1 MSTWVFLK
9 KNELGKKKLAQRIV
23 NWQRLQIL
31 FVCDIKFLKFWS
43 SKILWKV
50 QANYLFSK
58 QNVGNHRRFQRGK
71 CYRRRYISIVSCK
84 MLLFWYLFIH
94 SVHCY
99 CKNILGD
106 VSRPS
111 DYLHLQT
118 AAVSTEWGQL
128 CSVLHRLLQR
138 QDTVQ
143 YSSFLV
149 FECTVDGQTDTISHL
164 L

>member
-1 MSTWVFLK
+1 
-9 KNELGKKKLAQRIV
+9 
-23 NWQRLQIL
+23 
-31 FVCDIKFLKFWS
+31 
-43 SKILWKV
+43 
-50 QANYLFSK
+50 
-58 QNVGNHRRFQRGK
+58 
-71 CYRRRYISIVSCK
+71 

-138 QDTVQ
+138 QDTIQYCTQ
-143 YSSFLV
+143 YSGFLV
-149 FECTVDGQTDTISHL
+149 FNAAGHL
-164 L
+164 KKITSSSFFRDDLVNTK